1 MAEAVVVVA
10 IMAVAAA
17 IVLPR
22 MLGEREG
29 SFEQQA
35 KASLTS
41 GWETGQDY
49 YTGERGIGQPE
60 GSQNN
65 YQGFNA
71 VSARQLLNDLPWQ
84 GNAPPDTYSA
94 NSAPLQAPAEDQSKA
109 VFIMEASDQSL
120 GLCSLSRTLAFCMYD
135 DGQPTGASGKHY
147 GINYGISSCT
157 TNQALKQAFS
167 QARRKNSDSTFSWGA
182 AYANRNGC

>member
-84 GNAPPDTYSA
+84 GN
-94 NSAPLQAPAEDQSKA
+94 SAPLQAPAEDQSKA

-147 GINYGISSCT
+147 GINYGVTVISSCT

-167 QARRKNSDSTFSWGA
+167 QARRKNTFSWGA